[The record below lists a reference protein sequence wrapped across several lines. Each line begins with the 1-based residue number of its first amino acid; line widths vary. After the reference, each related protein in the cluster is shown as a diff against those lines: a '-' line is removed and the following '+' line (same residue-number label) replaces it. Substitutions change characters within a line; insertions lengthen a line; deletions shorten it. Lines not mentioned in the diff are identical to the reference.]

1 MADLATLSDFQSR
14 YERTLT
20 DVDEMSRVR
29 VLITDASALV
39 CDVADSVFATVP
51 ATVVAVVCE
60 VVRRAFDNPTG
71 LQGETI
77 GDYTWRGGKATV
89 DGGIYLTAQE
99 RRTVRRAAGKVGVST
114 LTLTGDLPIYPSDS
128 RLWAYTNEEGVLI
141 VNAPE
146 PEDL

>member
-1 MADLATLSDFQSR
+1 MANLATLSDFQAR

-20 DVDEMSRVR
+20 DVDEMMRVN
-29 VLITDASALV
+29 VLLADASALV
-39 CDVADSVFATVP
+39 CDVADDVFTTVP

-77 GDYTWRGGKATV
+77 GDYTWRGEKAS
-89 DGGIYLTAQE
+89 GGIYLTAQE

-114 LTLTGDLPIYPSDS
+114 LDLTGDLPIYPSDS
-128 RLWAYTNEEGVLI
+128 RMWAYTNEEGVLI